1 MTPPAAPWRRFLP
14 RPFELLTFGATL
26 AVVAFLR
33 GSGLRMDL
41 RTVEFMAL
49 PMLRRLPT
57 ALGLGL
63 ALQALGLALARR
75 SPRAWLRAVAT
86 PASVVTWLRVWLA
99 AMAMTY
105 AYSWLKVSIPLLR
118 TALLDDRLWALDR
131 ALHLGVSPSVFA
143 AELVAGTPVAAGLD
157 LWYAF
162 WVSSVLLVLSW
173 AFLSADLAERRHLAF
188 ACAFLWLA
196 GVWIYFA
203 LPALGPCFA
212 SPDVFAGPLAD
223 MPHARAGQVVLAH
236 NYAQMLAG
244 RDGTLREFNPYLGI
258 AAFPSLH
265 VGAHW
270 LFALWSRRR
279 YPRLFLPLALA
290 TGLTFLAS
298 LATGW
303 HYAVDGYAGMLL
315 AWAAIA
321 LADRCEPLVS
331 AAADEK
337 GPRPEESDGGPGGCA
352 GGDCGGS

>member
-1 MTPPAAPWRRFLP
+1 MTRSAALRPRFLP
-14 RPFELLTFGATL
+14 RPFELLTFGAAL
-26 AVVAFLR
+26 AIVAFLR
-33 GSGLRMDL
+33 LSGLRMDW
-41 RTVEFMAL
+41 RTVEFMAA
-49 PMLRRLPT
+49 PMVRRLPL

-63 ALQALGLALARR
+63 ALQALTTLAGRR
-75 SPRAWLRAVAT
+75 SPRVWLRELAN
-86 PASVVTWLRVWLA
+86 PASVATWLRVWLA

-118 TALLDDRLWALDR
+118 ATVLDDRFWALDR
-131 ALHLGVSPSVFA
+131 ALHLGLSPSVFA

-157 LWYAF
+157 LWYGV
-162 WVSSVLLVLSW
+162 WVSSVLAALAW
-173 AFLSADLAERRHLAF
+173 AFLSTDLAERRNFAF
-188 ACAFLWLA
+188 GCAFLWLA

-223 MPHARAGQVVLAH
+223 MPHARAGQAVLAR
-236 NYAQMLAG
+236 NYTLMLAG
-244 RDGTLREFNPYLGI
+244 KDGSLREFNPYLGV

-270 LFALWSRRR
+270 LFALWTRRR

-315 AWAAIA
+315 AWLAVRV
-321 LADRCEPLVS
+321 ADRCEPAPAPALAENES
-331 AAADEK
+331 A
-337 GPRPEESDGGPGGCA
+337 
-352 GGDCGGS
+352 GS